1 MFEVIKNWTQSICCY
16 LALFFNILLIFL
28 ILLKS
33 PKKMGTYK
41 YLMIYFCVVSM
52 VLSILDVV
60 VKPYVVNIQSSFII
74 FMKNSETGFNNFTNK
89 ILLSCTSGCY
99 AIILSS
105 IAIHFIFRFFAIERK
120 GKLKYFKGYF
130 LIFWSLIPIAT
141 GILWVASISLLLAP
155 TEHLKE
161 NIAPDIF
168 RDYNVTSLG
177 EITVLG
183 SDWYYNFN
191 GTRVMNYQ
199 TIQSAPI
206 FVTIITCIP
215 LFLLYIPVSFYLILP
230 VFFENVE
237 IFGLVSNLLYAIYP
251 VLDPLPIIFI
261 IDDYRLAVFD
271 FLGIKR
277 NNKVDVEEKERN
289 DTSVET

>member
-1 MFEVIKNWTQSICCY
+1 
-16 LALFFNILLIFL
+16 
-28 ILLKS
+28 
-33 PKKMGTYK
+33 
-41 YLMIYFCVVSM
+41 M

-60 VKPYVVNIQSSFII
+60 VKPVGLGINDKCQGSAPHLEIHSDKQTSLESF
-74 FMKNSETGFNNFTNK
+74 
-89 ILLSCTSGCY
+89 LRSGQAY
-99 AIILSS
+99 K
-105 IAIHFIFRFFAIERK
+105 E
-120 GKLKYFKGYF
+120 GYF

-206 FVTIITCIP
+206 FVTIIFISLFTVFYFGTKIYFLIQKLIYDGESNYTKNLQRQLYKSLVVQTCIP